1 MAQHIIR
8 PLFESTSGVVPSI
21 LLVMFRLNISPAKSA
36 SNTEDASSS
45 TQTVNSLH
53 RDFAQPPKSSAK
65 DFADQAQSHRDE
77 SPTPNQESVEEE
89 YSDDLDPWPKPKPG
103 YTRRLIP
110 MIRVSLEEIDD
121 NFDEDAF
128 IKKVYRNVEIVD
140 MHNVPKGWV
149 LVNGIIPV

>member
-1 MAQHIIR
+1 MLR
-8 PLFESTSGVVPSI
+8 FNT
-21 LLVMFRLNISPAKSA
+21 SPAKSESSSA
-36 SNTEDASSS
+36 SNTDDTSSS

-53 RDFAQPPKSSAK
+53 CDFVYRQPPKSSAK

-89 YSDDLDPWPKPKPG
+89 YSDDIDPWPKPKPG

-110 MIRVSLEEIDD
+110 TVRVSLEEIDN

-149 LVNGIIPV
+149 LVNGINPV